1 MIGRAL
7 LRTALGALLACAVLS
22 AGAVVLAAPLGQES
36 ASGEGRLG
44 YLFAGFAV
52 VWVGVIV
59 YLFSIS
65 KRDQSLR
72 RELDDVRQQVAER
85 EKEAQP

>member
-7 LRTALGALLACAVLS
+7 LRTALGALLACAALS

-36 ASGEGRLG
+36 APGGGNMG

-59 YLFSIS
+59 YLYSIS
-65 KRDQSLR
+65 RRDQSLR
-72 RELDDVRQQVAER
+72 RELDDVRERMTER

>member
-1 MIGRAL
+1 MSGRAL
-7 LRTALGALLACAVLS
+7 LRTALGALLAGAALS
-22 AGAVVLAAPLGQES
+22 AGPAAFAAPLGQES
-36 ASGEGRLG
+36 APGESNLG

-65 KRDQSLR
+65 KREQSLR
-72 RELDDVRQQVAER
+72 RELDEVREWVAER
-85 EKEAQP
+85 KKEARG

>member
-7 LRTALGALLACAVLS
+7 LRMALGALLGCAVLS

-36 ASGEGRLG
+36 APGEGNLG

-65 KRDQSLR
+65 KREQSLR
-72 RELDDVRQQVAER
+72 RELDDVRQRVADR
-85 EKEAQP
+85 EKEAQT

>member
-7 LRTALGALLACAVLS
+7 LRTALGALLACGAL
-22 AGAVVLAAPLGQES
+22 ATGAVVLAAPLGQES
-36 ASGEGRLG
+36 GGGSNMG

-72 RELDDVRQQVAER
+72 RELDDVRQRVADR